1 MKFPIVPMTKRH
13 ILNARLM
20 LAENAVSMTTG
31 HADKLNLS
39 SSVPVPNPCTLN
51 SFAELE
57 LHCFDSFTLTEGE
70 LRSIGVRASEANLG
84 RSSSRHPPKRDTESS
99 QTPGFPAPPRGSV
112 ETGVCHRPALAP
124 STLNTLPART
134 VRKARAYFDT
144 FAARTR
150 CVTVYR
156 SRSFNPTS
164 GCPIPPKGCGQPGT
178 SSCRFQTKPNH
189 ASSRVGPASR
199 P

>member
-39 SSVPVPNPCTLN
+39 GSVPVPNPCTLN

-57 LHCFDSFTLTEGE
+57 LHCFNSFTLTEGE
-70 LRSIGVRASEANLG
+70 LRSPYVWIASVQWV
-84 RSSSRHPPKRDTESS
+84 RSSHSLTEDTPPSP
-99 QTPGFPAPPRGSV
+99 TPGVPAYPRGQV

-124 STLNTLPART
+124 STLNTPPVRT
-134 VRKARAYFDT
+134 VRKARACFDT
-144 FAARTR
+144 FVARTR
-150 CVTVYR
+150 CVTVSR
-156 SRSFNPTS
+156 LSRS
-164 GCPIPPKGCGQPGT
+164 PKGYRRTGT
-178 SSCRFQTKPNH
+178 ITLPN
-189 ASSRVGPASR
+189 
-199 P
+199 